1 MAEQYNVENSPE
13 KSDSDDLFASVP
25 PSPKPSNS
33 RSLIPNCIP
42 SSQPREVINI
52 SSDDESILAIKT
64 AIPSGNREYTKI
76 GQTASSESENDSNN
90 TDSFLDIDEL
100 LSQHLQRS
108 PPSPLPIG
116 PSSSRPVRERK
127 PTSKMQSQERRN
139 IEKQEK
145 RKAKLLKKPK
155 KADTSQING
164 FELPFRSS
172 Q

>member
-42 SSQPREVINI
+42 SSQPREVIDI

-90 TDSFLDIDEL
+90 TDSFLDIMNYYHSIYSDLHL
-100 LSQHLQRS
+100 LRYL
-108 PPSPLPIG
+108 
-116 PSSSRPVRERK
+116 
-127 PTSKMQSQERRN
+127 
-139 IEKQEK
+139 
-145 RKAKLLKKPK
+145 
-155 KADTSQING
+155 
-164 FELPFRSS
+164 
-172 Q
+172 